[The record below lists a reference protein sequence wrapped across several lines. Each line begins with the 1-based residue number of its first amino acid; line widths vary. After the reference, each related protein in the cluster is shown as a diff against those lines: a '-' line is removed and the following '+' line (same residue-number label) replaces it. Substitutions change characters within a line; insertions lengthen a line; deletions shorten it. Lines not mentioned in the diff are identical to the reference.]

1 MWNVG
6 SGMMCETSKNS
17 EPNETSEP
25 RVKLAQVTLVSQVSL
40 LKSAKV
46 ERW

>member
-1 MWNVG
+1 MG
-6 SGMMCETSKNS
+6 SGTMCESGENS

-25 RVKLAQVTLVSQVSL
+25 RVKLAIVKLVSQVSL